1 MMHASRLIY
10 CIELIHLTELAFLLP
25 NLNTY
30 LPRSWMV
37 RRSYLE
43 NPKQII
49 RKHTIQPWRSTSNTP
64 RTTWSFLMKL
74 WNSIK
79 FKLTLGILPF
89 NNWSW
94 LVTSST
100 WPPYFVWKLFLIS
113 KLYISHLIEVMISS
127 IVSFCQEL
135 SSMQVSISYAIYGNG
150 DSRGNG
156 WRGVCFFSSSTNH
169 ACKNNFSYEGL
180 KFCSVL
186 THIWQKLHSYR
197 NQSIDLHCKSIDWF
211 L

>member
-1 MMHASRLIY
+1 MFDRVLNTAQEMKFSNKDFFIKWDLISRKQVTWSHLLEKSSWKILFFAVKYVSVCSMMYVMMQASRLIY
-10 CIELIHLTELAFLLP
+10 CIELIHLTEPAFLLP

-43 NPKQII
+43 NPIQII
-49 RKHTIQPWRSTSNTP
+49 RKYTIQPWRNTSNIP

-79 FKLTLGILPF
+79 FKLTVGILPF

-100 WPPYFVWKLFLIS
+100 WSPYFVWKLFLIS

-127 IVSFCQEL
+127 IVSFCQEPL
-135 SSMQVSISYAIYGNG
+135 PMQVSI
-150 DSRGNG
+150 
-156 WRGVCFFSSSTNH
+156 
-169 ACKNNFSYEGL
+169 
-180 KFCSVL
+180 
-186 THIWQKLHSYR
+186 
-197 NQSIDLHCKSIDWF
+197 
-211 L
+211 

>member
-1 MMHASRLIY
+1 MKYVSVCSMMYVMMQASRLIY
-10 CIELIHLTELAFLLP
+10 CIELIHLTEPAFLLP
-25 NLNTY
+25 SLNTY

-49 RKHTIQPWRSTSNTP
+49 RKYTIQLWRNTSNIP

-79 FKLTLGILPF
+79 FKLTVGILPF

-94 LVTSST
+94 LVTSLT
-100 WPPYFVWKLFLIS
+100 WSPYFVWKLFLIS
-113 KLYISHLIEVMISS
+113 KLYINHLIEVMISS

-135 SSMQVSISYAIYGNG
+135 SPMQVSI
-150 DSRGNG
+150 
-156 WRGVCFFSSSTNH
+156 
-169 ACKNNFSYEGL
+169 
-180 KFCSVL
+180 
-186 THIWQKLHSYR
+186 
-197 NQSIDLHCKSIDWF
+197 
-211 L
+211 